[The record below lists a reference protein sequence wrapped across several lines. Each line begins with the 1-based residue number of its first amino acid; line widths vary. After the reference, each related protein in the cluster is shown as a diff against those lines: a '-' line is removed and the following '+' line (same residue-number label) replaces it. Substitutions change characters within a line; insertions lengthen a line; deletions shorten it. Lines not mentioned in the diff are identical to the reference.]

1 MKVST
6 ARTDVEDGGAAEIPG
21 QVGVQEEEGMMDD
34 SPADAEDPAPDEA
47 PENTMDDAGMDGN
60 NDDMG
65 EDDMNDDM

>member
-6 ARTDVEDGGAAEIPG
+6 ARTDVEDGGTAEIPG
-21 QVGVQEEEGMMDD
+21 QVKEEEGEGMMED

-47 PENTMDDAGMDGN
+47 PENTMDDAGN

-65 EDDMNDDM
+65 EDMDDDM